1 MTRAGLYAR
10 VSREEQAAGYSID
23 TQLNSMR
30 SYAQER
36 GWDVIEYTEPGHTAR
51 TDERP
56 VFQELMADASAG
68 RLDVVM
74 VHRLDRGFRN
84 LEDQLR
90 DLRCLRELGV
100 AFVSVQEGFDDSSSH
115 ARLIQN
121 VKGSINQYYSDLLSE
136 KTRDGKRARARDGKS
151 NASQPPYG
159 YQRNAEGKDIIDQ
172 EAAKAVLLAFKEYAT
187 GEQSDMD
194 VANILNRAG
203 YPPSGR
209 ARSGRWTR
217 EGIRY
222 MLTNPFYVGNVQ
234 HGDNLYPGEHEPLVD
249 RELWDAVQALRTKR
263 NQSKGGRRRSDRVYL
278 LSGLAVCAHCGL
290 TLVSQTSTRPG
301 RRDIA
306 QYYCPSK
313 RRAMPC
319 KARPRLTR
327 ADVVD
332 EQVGELIKRLWLP
345 DDWRQRLEE
354 LSQHREEQDQI
365 EGQRRYLQSKLRRL
379 RDLYL
384 EGDYAKGEYQRLKAT
399 LQAELDALQEPETP
413 EVEQAGATLE
423 ALADAWQGADVR
435 LRAEMLRTIFQEIV
449 IDVANRQLVCV
460 RPHRPFAIL
469 LRMNGL
475 EERNGCFYPRR
486 RTKEA

>member
-36 GWDVIEYTEPGHTAR
+36 GWDIIEYTEPGHTAR

-56 VFQELMADASAG
+56 VFQELMSDASAG

-90 DLRCLRELGV
+90 DLRCLRELGI

-159 YQRNAEGKDIIDQ
+159 YERNAEGKDIIDQ

-187 GEQSDMD
+187 GERSDVD

-217 EGIRY
+217 EGTRY
-222 MLTNPFYVGNVQ
+222 MLTNPFYVGDVQ
-234 HGDNLYPGEHEPLVD
+234 HGENLYPGEHEPLVD
-249 RELWDAVQALRTKR
+249 RELWDAVQALRAKR
-263 NQSKGGRRRSDRVYL
+263 NQSRGGRRRSDRVYL
-278 LSGLAVCAHCGL
+278 LAGLAVCADCGL
-290 TLVSQTSTRPG
+290 TLVSQTSTRPS

-327 ADVVD
+327 ADGIDV
-332 EQVGELIKRLWLP
+332 QVGKLI
-345 DDWRQRLEE
+345 
-354 LSQHREEQDQI
+354 
-365 EGQRRYLQSKLRRL
+365 
-379 RDLYL
+379 
-384 EGDYAKGEYQRLKAT
+384 
-399 LQAELDALQEPETP
+399 
-413 EVEQAGATLE
+413 
-423 ALADAWQGADVR
+423 
-435 LRAEMLRTIFQEIV
+435 
-449 IDVANRQLVCV
+449 
-460 RPHRPFAIL
+460 
-469 LRMNGL
+469 
-475 EERNGCFYPRR
+475 
-486 RTKEA
+486 